1 MWFEAAASTPILDN
15 YPVDLKVH
23 LLEGPLAKIQTL
35 VAPIEAQFSTT
46 LKSTWEWTGHWKA
59 AKTGCLELVSRLGS
73 QLGSQL
79 GSKPKN
85 CWILSLNTRHNCN
98 VASSVMSRAISRP
111 LRALLTHRKQDVKCA
126 PKKKQKSS
134 SERVSL
140 YVCPRWLNDA
150 NWNAGNTTIGLNG
163 RHAGPGDAT
172 PRDAMQWPDGQT
184 DRRTDKQKSNKVQL
198 YSLSIDNG
206 NQEWGTR

>member
-1 MWFEAAASTPILDN
+1 MWFVAAASTPILDN

-73 QLGSQL
+73 QLGS
-79 GSKPKN
+79 KPKN
-85 CWILSLNTRHNCN
+85 SWILSLNTRHNCN

-111 LRALLTHRKQDVKCA
+111 LRAMLTHRKQDVKCA

-163 RHAGPGDAT
+163 RHAGPCDAT
-172 PRDAMQWPDGQT
+172 PRDAMQWPDDQT